1 MIAFLAA
8 GMFESTRAAH
18 EAGVVAGWHEFYLL
32 SGTAAV
38 TLVGL
43 LFVSLSF
50 HLESLLHESR
60 AALLAHAKETLFT
73 FMYILI
79 LSLEFLVPEVPARPL
94 GVAIAVLSGVMLLRA
109 GLSAARERRRAD
121 PAGHLG
127 FLDRRRRTLLV
138 AYAAALVIGVV
149 MIARRDPSMS
159 YWMIAVVCALLGN
172 AAGSAWDLLVQ
183 VGRIKQ
189 AAERE
194 RATRG

>member
-1 MIAFLAA
+1 VIAFLAA
-8 GMFESTRAAH
+8 GLFESTRAAH
-18 EAGVVAGWHEFYLL
+18 EAGVIEAWHEFYLL

-60 AALLAHAKETLFT
+60 AALLAHARETLLS
-73 FMYILI
+73 FMYVLI
-79 LSLEFLVPEVPARPL
+79 LSLEFLVPEVPTRPL
-94 GVAIAVLSGVMLLRA
+94 GLAIAGLSGLMLLRVA
-109 GLSAARERRRAD
+109 LSTARERRLAD

-127 FLDRRRRTLLV
+127 FLERRRRTLVL
-138 AYAAALVIGVV
+138 AYAAGVVIGVV
-149 MIARRDPSMS
+149 MLARRDPDMA

-172 AAGSAWDLLVQ
+172 AASSAWDLLVQ
-183 VGRIKQ
+183 VGRVKQ
-189 AAERE
+189 AQE